1 MKWDVLTAFAMI
13 MLILT
18 IGEFISTKTKAIVP
32 SVFMSAVIF
41 LFGFWTFLPKD
52 LMEMS
57 GLFMP
62 LSMLS
67 MYLIITHMGT
77 MFSIDELKQEW
88 KSAAISL
95 SGVVG
100 IVVGILGL
108 GWFVFEKSVLF
119 VSVPPLTGGLVAA
132 IIMKDVAAA
141 KGLPDLSLLAILLYV
156 MQGFVGYPLTAYALK
171 KEAKRLQKEFR
182 ENGNVAKSKTESSEK
197 VSEKSS
203 NGQVKVQEDKS
214 FFIVI
219 PKKYQNAY
227 FYFFQTALLACLAVY
242 TEKLIGGV
250 ISKFVICLI
259 FGAVGAEIGFIQKR
273 VLDKT
278 ASFGMVLASIM
289 VLIFQSLSTATP
301 EALGK
306 IFIPMVGVII
316 FGAIGLVV
324 MASLIGKKLGYTKE
338 MSMAIGLNAFYG
350 FPANYV
356 LTNEAARAV
365 AESDEELEYITHHT
379 LPKMLVG
386 GFVSVTI
393 VSVIVAGIFS
403 KLI

>member
-1 MKWDVLTAFAMI
+1 MTWDVLTAFATI

-18 IGEFISTKTKAIVP
+18 IGEFISAKTRAIVP

-41 LFGFWTFLPKD
+41 LVGFWTILPKN

-62 LSMLS
+62 VSMLA

-77 MFSIDELKQEW
+77 MFSIDELKREW
-88 KSAAISL
+88 KSAIISL

-100 IVVGILGL
+100 IVVGIIGI
-108 GWFVFEKSVLF
+108 GWFVFEKAVLY

-132 IIMKDVAAA
+132 IIMKDVAVA

-156 MQGFVGYPLTAYALK
+156 MQGFIGYPLTAYALK
-171 KEAKRLQKEFR
+171 KEAKRLQKKFR
-182 ENGNVAKSKTESSEK
+182 EEGVEVIEIENSVEKKSA
-197 VSEKSS
+197 
-203 NGQVKVQEDKS
+203 EDKS
-214 FFIVI
+214 FFMII

-227 FYFFQTALLACLAVY
+227 FYFFQTALVAYLAVL
-242 TEKLIGGV
+242 TEKLLGGV
-250 ISKFVICLI
+250 ISKFVICLVY
-259 FGAVGAEIGFIQKR
+259 GAVGAEIGFIQKR

-301 EALGK
+301 DALGK
-306 IFIPMVGVII
+306 IIVPMVGVII
-316 FGAIGLVV
+316 FATIGLVIV
-324 MASLIGKKLGYTKE
+324 AMLVGRTLGYTKE
-338 MSMAIGLNAFYG
+338 MSIAIALNAFYG

-356 LTNEAARAV
+356 LTNEASRAV
-365 AESDEELEYITHHT
+365 GESEEETGHITKNI

-403 KLI
+403 KLL

>member
-1 MKWDVLTAFAMI
+1 MTWDVLTAFATI

-18 IGEFISTKTKAIVP
+18 IGEFISTKTRAIVP

-41 LFGFWTFLPKD
+41 LVGFWTILPKN

-62 LSMLS
+62 VSMLA

-77 MFSIDELKQEW
+77 MFSIDELKREW
-88 KSAAISL
+88 KSAIISL

-100 IVVGILGL
+100 IVGGIIGI
-108 GWFVFEKSVLF
+108 GWFVFEKSVLY

-156 MQGFVGYPLTAYALK
+156 MQGFIGYPLTAYALK
-171 KEAKRLQKEFR
+171 KEAKRLQKKFR
-182 ENGNVAKSKTESSEK
+182 EDGVEVVESEK
-197 VSEKSS
+197 MIEEK
-203 NGQVKVQEDKS
+203 VIDDKS
-214 FFIVI
+214 FFMII

-227 FYFFQTALLACLAVY
+227 FYFFQTALVAYLAVL
-242 TEKLIGGV
+242 TEKLLGGI
-250 ISKFVICLI
+250 ISKFVICLVY
-259 FGAVGAEIGFIQKR
+259 GAVGAEIGFIQKR

-301 EALGK
+301 DALGK
-306 IFIPMVGVII
+306 IIVPMVGVII
-316 FGAIGLVV
+316 FATIGLVIV
-324 MASLIGKKLGYTKE
+324 AMLVGRALGYSKE
-338 MSMAIGLNAFYG
+338 MSIAIALNAFYG

-356 LTNEAARAV
+356 LTNEASRAV
-365 AESDEELEYITHHT
+365 GETEEETAYIIKNI

-403 KLI
+403 KLL

>member
-1 MKWDVLTAFAMI
+1 MTWDVLTAFATI

-18 IGEFISTKTKAIVP
+18 IGEFISTKTRAIVP

-41 LFGFWTFLPKD
+41 LVGFWTILPKN

-62 LSMLS
+62 VSMLA

-77 MFSIDELKQEW
+77 MFSIDELKREW
-88 KSAAISL
+88 KSAIISL

-100 IVVGILGL
+100 IVAGIIGI
-108 GWFVFEKSVLF
+108 GWFVFEKSVLY

-156 MQGFVGYPLTAYALK
+156 MQGFIGYPLTAYALK
-171 KEAKRLQKEFR
+171 KEAKRLQKKFR
-182 ENGNVAKSKTESSEK
+182 EDGVEVVEIENSVEKKS
-197 VSEKSS
+197 
-203 NGQVKVQEDKS
+203 NEDKS
-214 FFIVI
+214 FFMII

-227 FYFFQTALLACLAVY
+227 FYFFQTALVAYLAVL
-242 TEKLIGGV
+242 TEKLLGGV
-250 ISKFVICLI
+250 ISKFVICLVY
-259 FGAVGAEIGFIQKR
+259 GAIGAEIGFIQKR

-301 EALGK
+301 DALGK
-306 IFIPMVGVII
+306 IIVPMVGVII
-316 FGAIGLVV
+316 FATIGLVIISMLV
-324 MASLIGKKLGYTKE
+324 GRALGYSKE
-338 MSMAIGLNAFYG
+338 MSIAIALNAFYG

-356 LTNEAARAV
+356 LTNEASRAV
-365 AESDEELEYITHHT
+365 GESEEETGYITKNI

-403 KLI
+403 KLL

>member
-1 MKWDVLTAFAMI
+1 MTWDVLTAFATI

-18 IGEFISTKTKAIVP
+18 IGEFISTKTRAIVP

-41 LFGFWTFLPKD
+41 LVGFWTILPKN

-62 LSMLS
+62 VSMLA

-77 MFSIDELKQEW
+77 MFSIDELKREW
-88 KSAAISL
+88 RSAVISL

-100 IVVGILGL
+100 IVAGIIGI
-108 GWFVFEKSVLF
+108 GWFVFEKSVLY

-171 KEAKRLQKEFR
+171 KEAKRLQKKYR
-182 ENGNVAKSKTESSEK
+182 EDGIEVVEVEK
-197 VSEKSS
+197 GTD
-203 NGQVKVQEDKS
+203 NKVVEDKS
-214 FFIVI
+214 FFMII

-227 FYFFQTALLACLAVY
+227 FYFFQTALVAYLAVL
-242 TEKLIGGV
+242 TEKLLGGI
-250 ISKFVICLI
+250 ISKFVICLVY
-259 FGAVGAEIGFIQKR
+259 GAVGAEIGFIQKR

-301 EALGK
+301 DALGK
-306 IFIPMVGVII
+306 IIVPMVGVII
-316 FGAIGLVV
+316 FATIGLVSISILV
-324 MASLIGKKLGYTKE
+324 GKFLGYSKE
-338 MSMAIGLNAFYG
+338 MSIAIALNAFYG

-356 LTNEAARAV
+356 LTNEASRAV
-365 AESDEELEYITHHT
+365 GESEEETGYITKNI

-403 KLI
+403 KLL